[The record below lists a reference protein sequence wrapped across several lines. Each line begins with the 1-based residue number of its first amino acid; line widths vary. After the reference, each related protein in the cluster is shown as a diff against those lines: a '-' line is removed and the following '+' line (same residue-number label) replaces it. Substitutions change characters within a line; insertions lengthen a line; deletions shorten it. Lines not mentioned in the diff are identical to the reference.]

1 MVKRKI
7 ILLSIGVFLLLLSSF
22 YVYLGG
28 FIAIELRQTECS
40 DLNLVGLN
48 YIGIPQD
55 KKIGEYF
62 REVETARKDKPL
74 QTIYYIEPEGKR
86 DTLHVFIGYE
96 PDRIDESLS
105 TPWVTRSVE
114 CQSAIVAKLEMNR
127 FVMPGPDKTKRAIQ
141 DFAKEK
147 GLTLKGIY
155 IDKII
160 SSDHVEV
167 WAPVGS

>member
-7 ILLSIGVFLLLLSSF
+7 ILLSIGVFLLLLSSL

-40 DLNLVGLN
+40 DLNL
-48 YIGIPQD
+48 
-55 KKIGEYF
+55 
-62 REVETARKDKPL
+62 
-74 QTIYYIEPEGKR
+74 
-86 DTLHVFIGYE
+86 
-96 PDRIDESLS
+96 
-105 TPWVTRSVE
+105 VTRSVE